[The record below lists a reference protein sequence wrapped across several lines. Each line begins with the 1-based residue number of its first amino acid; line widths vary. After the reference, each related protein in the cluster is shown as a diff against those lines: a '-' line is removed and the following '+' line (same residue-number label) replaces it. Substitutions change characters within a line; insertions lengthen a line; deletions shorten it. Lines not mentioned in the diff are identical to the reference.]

1 MNEWLY
7 AAIGIFGAII
17 GVIVHYAYILWQ
29 RRDVVS
35 WSIDF
40 WSKALADGKITTGE
54 VLDFIEQLIDKFNL
68 RDKVIF
74 QRKTQT

>member
-7 AAIGIFGAII
+7 AVIGVLGAIV

-40 WSKALADGKITTGE
+40 WTKAWQDQKVTVEE
-54 VLDFIEQLIDKFNL
+54 VLEFIEGLVDKL
-68 RDKVIF
+68 GLKDKVII
-74 QRKTQT
+74 QKK

>member
-7 AAIGIFGAII
+7 AAIGILGAIV

>member
-1 MNEWLY
+1 MKNMNEWLY
-7 AAIGIFGAII
+7 AVIGVLGAIV

-40 WSKALADGKITTGE
+40 WTKAWQDQKVTVEE
-54 VLDFIEQLIDKFNL
+54 VLEFIEGLVDKL
-68 RDKVIF
+68 GLKDKVII
-74 QRKTQT
+74 QKK